1 MTEGLHLHD
10 PETVQEIKFTFFYN
24 MFSFWSSGVLVLVC
38 VLSEGVAAFGSVLHS
53 GQFLALGAA
62 YEVGKVGLAKL
73 LSGHS
78 TSLSL
83 STAASASVDSKPI
96 RGPLLRKLWVKLTRL
111 VSRLAPVWHLARGL
125 ALLAAWWLALVYLT
139 VCFGAP
145 VSSQWVETGS
155 FCLLVTLL
163 TAYPCLLVLGPSLA
177 TLRTV
182 YTASPFSSTRDGDH
196 TFAASNDALQLN
208 AVLSILYRY

>member
-83 STAASASVDSKPI
+83 STAASASLDSKPI

-145 VSSQWVETGS
+145 VWSGWVETGS

-182 YTASPFSSTRDGDH
+182 YTASPFSGTRDGDH

-208 AVLSILYRY
+208 AVLSIL

>member
-78 TSLSL
+78 ASLNL

-145 VSSQWVETGS
+145 VSSGWVETGS

-182 YTASPFSSTRDGDH
+182 YTASPFSNTRDGDH
-196 TFAASNDALQLN
+196 TFTASNYELKFN

>member
-83 STAASASVDSKPI
+83 STAASASLDSKPI

-208 AVLSILYRY
+208 AVLSIL